1 MPTSKKKIEEIINKV
16 ALEVLTIEQGDVL
29 ALGNIRKILKKIENR
44 PKVLDEDNFNI
55 LLLGLNGYIE
65 KLIMDESSDMSPFEE
80 GIECLQSVCNALL
93 KNGTYKGDISS
104 CLSRLGVEKTEPEM
118 KEVKDIDF
126 SAEIDRA
133 FIEQAMDE
141 EDLQILND
149 FIIEAKDNLA
159 SIEVSIIDLE
169 QDPTDADII
178 NSIFRP
184 FHTIKGV
191 SGFMNLNG
199 INRLSHSAENL
210 LVKAREGE
218 IKVDAQII
226 DIILETVDMLKRMID
241 ECQKKLKGAA
251 STIEFPDITPLKFR
265 LDEINRFKEEVGD
278 KLIGEILVEKG
289 SITKEDLDISLE
301 QQKDSPGKRIG
312 EILVQDNLADT
323 KEVVSALRDQKKF
336 GKKHIELQVKVD
348 TKKLDSLVD
357 LTGELVITQA
367 MLKQSESILYGKDQ
381 KLLQNINQLNQITSS
396 LQRTAMSMRM
406 VPIKSTFQKMI
417 RLVRDLS
424 KNSDKEVDLTMSGED
439 TEIDRNVVEELYE
452 PMVHMIRNSVDH
464 GIESP
469 EERLESGKN
478 EKGNISLK
486 AHQRG
491 GNIIIEI
498 SDNGRGL
505 SKEKIINKALANN
518 LITDAGKM
526 TDSDIHNLIFHPGF
540 STAEKVTDISGR
552 GVGMDVVK
560 KAIEKLRGRVEI
572 ISKEGRGST
581 FIISLPLTLAII
593 EGMLV
598 RVGEEKYIIPALSIL
613 ESFRPEKDQYS
624 TVEGKGEMILLRGNL
639 IKMIRLS
646 KLFKIHGDT
655 ANPWE
660 GLVVAVE
667 SEGEKSCLLIDELLG
682 KEEVVIKSLGESL
695 KKTKGI
701 AGGAIMGDGRVG
713 LILDMAGIFDVAK
726 NS

>member
-1 MPTSKKKIEEIINKV
+1 MPVSQKKIEDIIDKV
-16 ALEVLTIEQGDVL
+16 ALEVLTIEKGDVQ
-29 ALGNIRKILKKIENR
+29 ALGNIRKSLKELENKPR
-44 PKVLDEDNFNI
+44 IFDDSNFNDI
-55 LLLGLNGYIE
+55 LDGLNLYIE
-65 KLIMDESSDMSPFEE
+65 KLILDETDDPAPLEE
-80 GIECLQSVCNALL
+80 GIECLQGICHALS
-93 KNGTYKGDISS
+93 KNKIYKGDISL
-104 CLSRLGVEKTEPEM
+104 CLTNLGVDISGILKE
-118 KEVKDIDF
+118 EVKDTE
-126 SAEIDRA
+126 SAGEMDRD
-133 FIEQAMDE
+133 FIEQAMDT
-141 EDLQILND
+141 EDIDILND
-149 FIIEAKDNLA
+149 FIVEATDNLA

-169 QDPTDADII
+169 QDPTDADTI

-191 SGFMNLNG
+191 SGFMNLTG

-218 IKVDAQII
+218 IRVDSQII

-241 ECQKKLKGAA
+241 ECRKKLEGAS
-251 STIEFPDITPLKFR
+251 STIAFPDITPLKNR
-265 LDEINRFKEEVGD
+265 LDEINRLKEAVAD
-278 KLIGEILVEKG
+278 KPIGKLLVDKG
-289 SITKEDLDISLE
+289 AITQNELETGLE
-301 QQKDSPGKRIG
+301 QQKETPEKRLG
-312 EILVQDNLADT
+312 EILLKENITET
-323 KEVVSALRDQKKF
+323 KEIVSALRDQKKF

-348 TKKLDSLVD
+348 TQKLDNLVD
-357 LTGELVITQA
+357 LTGELVIIQA
-367 MLKQSESILYGKDQ
+367 MLRQSQSILAGKDQ
-381 KLLQNINQLNQITSS
+381 KLFQNINQLNQITSS

-406 VPIKSTFQKMI
+406 VPIKNTFQKMI

-424 KNSDKEVDLTMSGED
+424 KNSHKEVDLTMAGED

-469 EERLESGKN
+469 EQRSEAGKR
-478 EKGNISLK
+478 EKGVISLK
-486 AHQRG
+486 AYQRG

-498 SDNGRGL
+498 SDDGRGL
-505 SKEKIINKALANN
+505 SKEKIIKKALANN
-518 LITDAGKM
+518 LITDASKM

-540 STAEKVTDISGR
+540 STAETVTDISGR

-572 ISKEGRGST
+572 ISREGHGST

-598 RVGEEKYIIPALSIL
+598 RVGSERYIIPALSIL
-613 ESFRPEKDQYS
+613 ESFRPEKEQYA

-646 KLFKIHGDT
+646 RLFGINEDT
-655 ANPWE
+655 VNPWE
-660 GLVVAVE
+660 SLVVAVE
-667 SEGEKSCLLIDELLG
+667 SEGEKCCLLIDELLG
-682 KEEVVIKSLGESL
+682 KEEVVIKSLGEGL
-695 KKTKGI
+695 KNTKGI

-713 LILDMAGIFDVAK
+713 LILDMAGILDVAK